1 MHEFHGCLVLINPG
15 VVTAVVPVWPQNF
28 CKAWL
33 KKKKRKGAHCS
44 KYNKGK
50 TESHDIPSKRN
61 ISAFIISVG
70 PFEESSRKNTLNVLP
85 YNFHFIIT

>member
-33 KKKKRKGAHCS
+33 KKKKKGREHIAL
-44 KYNKGK
+44 NI
-50 TESHDIPSKRN
+50 TREKRRVMTYLPKE
-61 ISAFIISVG
+61 IYQH
-70 PFEESSRKNTLNVLP
+70 SS
-85 YNFHFIIT
+85 